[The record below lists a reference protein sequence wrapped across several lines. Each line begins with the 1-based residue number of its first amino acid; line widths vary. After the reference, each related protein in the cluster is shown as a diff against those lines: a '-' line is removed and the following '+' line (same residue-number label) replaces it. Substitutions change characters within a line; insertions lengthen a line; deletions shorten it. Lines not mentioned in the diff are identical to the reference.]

1 MWISISN
8 DQQGLS
14 RGFVVLLIAL
24 AGIVPVSFAIGDDD
38 AFGPVRKLTHDDA
51 NDEDGAFALADD
63 GTIYF
68 AWISDRSGN
77 TDVWMKS
84 SKDGISWSDP
94 WPVVATPVDDLMNSM
109 ARTSDGRFHLTGRR
123 GPWHTG
129 QFAVWD
135 SSSVDLINWSQPVKW
150 TELRAAGTFQESP
163 KGDYWLVFLSRRS
176 GNYDLYSQR
185 SGDRGATWTDP
196 VAITS
201 DPKEDF
207 IFSFRIARDGT
218 HILLWEQHDASVR
231 GGYLGKSAD
240 IYLSTSADGVDWT
253 PPKLLTPEP
262 GKPETDTIPSL
273 IEGPGGEFY
282 AVWITTRLSRGPT
295 VVAAPVWPKQDLANL
310 RRLPAEGYS
319 VRGQALPDGRY
330 LLAWVK
336 TVSGS
341 NHDYFYRILNGF
353 NFDDFEPISP

>member
-1 MWISISN
+1 MRTSIAS
-8 DQQGLS
+8 DKQGL
-14 RGFVVLLIAL
+14 RGLAVLLIAL
-24 AGIVPVSFAIGDDD
+24 APIAFVSFAMADDD
-38 AFGPVRKLTHDDA
+38 AQGMVKQLTLSDA
-51 NDEDGAFALADD
+51 NDEDGSFAVADD

-68 AWISDRSGN
+68 AWISDRAGN

-84 SKDGISWSDP
+84 SKDGINWSDA
-94 WPVVATPVDDLMNSM
+94 WPVVATPVDELMNSM
-109 ARTSDGRFHLTGRR
+109 VLTSDGRFHLTGRR

-150 TELRAAGTFQESP
+150 TELGAAGTFQESP
-163 KGDYWLVFLSRRS
+163 NGDYWLVFLSRRS

-185 SGDRGATWTDP
+185 SGDKGETWTDP
-196 VAITS
+196 VAITN
-201 DPKEDF
+201 DAKEDF
-207 IFSFRIARDGT
+207 IFSFQIARDGT
-218 HILLWEQHDASVR
+218 QLLLWQQHDASVR
-231 GGYLGKSAD
+231 GGYLGESSD
-240 IYLSTSADGVDWT
+240 IYLATSADGVDWT
-253 PPKLLTPEP
+253 PPKFLTPEP
-262 GKPETDTIPSL
+262 GKPVTDTIPSL
-273 IEGPGGEFY
+273 IEGPDGEFY

-295 VVAAPVWPKQDLANL
+295 VVGVPVWPKQDLANL

-341 NHDYFYRILNGF
+341 NHDYFYRILDR
-353 NFDDFEPISP
+353 FDFDSFEPISP